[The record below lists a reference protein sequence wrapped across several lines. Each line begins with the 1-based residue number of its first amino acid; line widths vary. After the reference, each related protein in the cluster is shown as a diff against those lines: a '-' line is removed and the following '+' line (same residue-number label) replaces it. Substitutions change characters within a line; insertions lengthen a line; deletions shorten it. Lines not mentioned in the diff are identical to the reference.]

1 MNPASAA
8 RRVVLEGEYDLTRK
22 AEIAALFQALD
33 GDGELIIDLTN
44 VTYLDSTILDQLAL
58 LRHRSEQRSITLAGA
73 SDHIRHIFQIVGFD
87 RIFRTAD

>member
-22 AEIAALFQALD
+22 AEIATLFQALD

-44 VTYLDSTILDQLAL
+44 VTYLDSTVLDQLAA
-58 LRHRSEQRSITLAGA
+58 LRRRSARRSITLAGA
-73 SDHIRHIFQIVGFD
+73 NDHIRHIFTIVGFD
-87 RIFRTAD
+87 RIFTTAE